1 MARALESK
9 WSELTEKQRNRFGDK
24 ASFKSAKEEYQA
36 SKADSGSSSQ
46 MQTGVADSGAGVNQ
60 SGQTSSSANLGTGS
74 SGGSGS
80 GVVRERDPNPS
91 DVSKRYYQKWSDLT
105 EAQRAK
111 EVSKSTFKE
120 RKAELGLKGINV
132 KADTKTRMAGDALR
146 KLNKQEAPNEAA
158 VERARERVYGVENID
173 NFDGAAAGAGS
184 KRDYDRLSKSDI
196 KGLRK
201 QGFSQQEILDYA
213 ERTTSDTSG
222 EKAQKLLGKFRDNIA
237 AKNPDPEVSIPT
249 PVDQG
254 PVDFIPDTPGT
265 PINPENPG
273 TPGNPSVPAPTPA
286 PAPLPTPTPAPT
298 PTQPYQPVTPPPVV
312 GGDVDDRDVA
322 NQDQIITNDVR
333 NEQNSRYDNNSTNN
347 IVGDNNTIDN
357 SYKYFG
363 GNQNT
368 TIINRPHMEANQGA
382 NVGGYGGGNDF
393 GIKNLGMSN
402 NQDTTVSDMA
412 LGRSTDYD
420 SPGSTAEFA
429 MRHAEINNMM
439 QNDNKVPNFALDS
452 INLARANQVVDR
464 QALDTRISQR
474 PLYSGAM
481 ATNIGGMLFGDTYRM
496 QAPNWES
503 ALGTGKDPETP
514 DYNKDA
520 ETWMKAFK

>member
-24 ASFKSAKEEYQA
+24 ASFKSAKQEYQA
-36 SKADSGSSSQ
+36 QQASQSSGNQ
-46 MQTGVADSGAGVNQ
+46 MQTGVSNSGAGVNQ
-60 SGQTSSSANLGTGS
+60 SGQASNSESLGTQS
-74 SGGSGS
+74 SGGTGG
-80 GVVRERDPNPS
+80 GVVKERDSNPS

-105 EAQRAK
+105 ESQRAK
-111 EVSKSTFKE
+111 EVNKSSFKE
-120 RKAELGLKGINV
+120 RKAALGLKGINV

-158 VERARERVYGVENID
+158 VSRAQERVYGVENID
-173 NFDGAAAGAGS
+173 DFDGAAAGAGS

-213 ERTTSDTSG
+213 DRTTSDTSG

-237 AKNPDPEVSIPT
+237 AKNSEASVSTPET
-249 PVDQG
+249 QG
-254 PVDFIPDTPGT
+254 PVDSIGDAPGT

-273 TPGNPSVPAPTPA
+273 TPGNPGVPTPTPA
-286 PAPLPTPTPAPT
+286 PAPSPTPTPT
-298 PTQPYQPVTPPPVV
+298 PTQSYQPITPPSTV
-312 GGDVDDRDVA
+312 GENVDDRDVA
-322 NQDQIITNDVR
+322 NQDQTITNDVR
-333 NEQNSRYDNNSTNN
+333 NEQNSAYENNSTNN

-357 SYKYFG
+357 SYRYFG

-393 GIKNLGMSN
+393 GIKDLGMSN

-439 QNDNKVPNFALDS
+439 QNDNKVRNFAVDS
-452 INLARANQVVDR
+452 INLSRQNQVVDR

>member
-24 ASFKSAKEEYQA
+24 ASFKSAKQEYQA
-36 SKADSGSSSQ
+36 SQASSGGGNQ

-60 SGQTSSSANLGTGS
+60 SGQTSSSADLGTGS
-74 SGGSGS
+74 SGGTGG

-111 EVSKSTFKE
+111 EVSKSAFKE
-120 RKAELGLKGINV
+120 RKAQLGLKGINV
-132 KADTKTRMAGDALR
+132 KADTKERMAGDALR

-173 NFDGAAAGAGS
+173 DFDGAAAGAGS

-213 ERTTSDTSG
+213 DRTTSDTSG
-222 EKAQKLLGKFRDNIA
+222 EKAQKILQRFRDNIA
-237 AKNPDPEVSIPT
+237 AKNKEEEPVYT
-249 PVDQG
+249 P
-254 PVDFIPDTPGT
+254 PGE
-265 PINPENPG
+265 P
-273 TPGNPSVPAPTPA
+273 TPGNPITPENPIAPSPSPTPAPTPA
-286 PAPLPTPTPAPT
+286 PQPAPSPTNPVPSPTPTNPAPT
-298 PTQPYQPVTPPPVV
+298 PPPSTGPIVN
-312 GGDVDDRDVA
+312 DDDIA
-322 NQDQIITNDVR
+322 NQDQIITNEVT
-333 NEQNSRYDNNSTNN
+333 NEQNPNLHNSSTNN
-347 IVGDNNTIDN
+347 IVGDRNVIDN
-357 SYKYFG
+357 SQRVFH

-393 GIKNLGMSN
+393 GVKDLGMSN
-402 NQDTTVSDMA
+402 IQDTSVSDMA

-429 MRHAEINNMM
+429 MRHAEINEMM
-439 QNDNKVPNFALDS
+439 QNDNRVPNFALDN

-496 QAPNWES
+496 QAPDWVS